1 MSVEFTLQG
10 SDIVD
15 IPSLYAELNRVFMAD
30 EDWALGNSLDA
41 LDDLLYGGYG
51 ALQGQQ
57 AVTVVWQDMETSR
70 AALGVAATTAWL
82 QHKLDQPGTFNT
94 APCRH
99 SCSRCSRATGRPT
112 STSCWRSSPA
122 TRTSACSRH
131 DRGNTPCATDF
142 PHEHR
147 CGMLQATSQEEHTP

>member
-94 APCRH
+94 AP
-99 SCSRCSRATGRPT
+99 
-112 STSCWRSSPA
+112 
-122 TRTSACSRH
+122 
-131 DRGNTPCATDF
+131 
-142 PHEHR
+142 
-147 CGMLQATSQEEHTP
+147 LQAQLLALQQGHGQTYFDIVLEIFASHPDIRLQPA

>member
-1 MSVEFTLQG
+1 MSVELTLQG
-10 SDIVD
+10 SVILD

-57 AVTVVWQDMETSR
+57 NVTVVWKDMETSR

-82 QHKLDQPGTFNT
+82 QQKLYQSGRFN
-94 APCRH
+94 
-99 SCSRCSRATGRPT
+99 
-112 STSCWRSSPA
+112 STS
-122 TRTSACSRH
+122 
-131 DRGNTPCATDF
+131 
-142 PHEHR
+142 
-147 CGMLQATSQEEHTP
+147 LQAQLLALRQGCGQTYFDIVLDIFASHPDIHLQPA

>member
-1 MSVEFTLQG
+1 MSIEFTLHG
-10 SDIVD
+10 SVVLD

-51 ALQGQQ
+51 ALQGHK

-70 AALGVAATTAWL
+70 AALGVTATIAWL

-94 APCRH
+94 A
-99 SCSRCSRATGRPT
+99 A
-112 STSCWRSSPA
+112 
-122 TRTSACSRH
+122 
-131 DRGNTPCATDF
+131 
-142 PHEHR
+142 
-147 CGMLQATSQEEHTP
+147 LQAQLWALQQGHGQTYFDIVLDIFASHPQIHLQPA